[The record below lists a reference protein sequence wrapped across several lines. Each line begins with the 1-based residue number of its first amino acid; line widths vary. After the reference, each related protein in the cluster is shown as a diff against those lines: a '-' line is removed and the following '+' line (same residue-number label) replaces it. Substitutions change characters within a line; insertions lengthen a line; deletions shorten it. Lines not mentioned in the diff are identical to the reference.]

1 MKWGKWIKVALAGAT
16 ALVLLSGSITLSAIA
31 LAGWLLYLARR
42 LRRGKERKEG
52 RETYLREAAA
62 IEGGERGGL
71 EAKISRMLSF
81 DGRKLVEV
89 TPSTRKLVL
98 DEETPLVFLVG
109 RFKVVGVS
117 GLRVL
122 EPTPEVEERVML
134 LSDSM
139 RSEGIDLLVYGR
151 PGYWARRIPV
161 NLLVCA
167 KRYTLRVS
175 RRVLEDVSGDV
186 AYAVARVASA
196 VGSGRCGVLTASEL
210 CSILDG
216 GVDNV

>member
-1 MKWGKWIKVALAGAT
+1 MKWGKWVKVALAGAT

-42 LRRGKERKEG
+42 LRRGRERRVE
-52 RETYLREAAA
+52 RETCLREATAT
-62 IEGGERGGL
+62 EGEGL
-71 EAKISRMLSF
+71 EARISKMLSF

-89 TPSTRKLVL
+89 APSTRKLVL

>member
-1 MKWGKWIKVALAGAT
+1 VKWGKWVKVALAGAT

-42 LRRGKERKEG
+42 LRRGRERRVE
-52 RETYLREAAA
+52 RETCLREATAT
-62 IEGGERGGL
+62 EGEGL
-71 EAKISRMLSF
+71 EARISKMLSF

-89 TPSTRKLVL
+89 APSTRKLVL